1 MLENYIYNFLVILPG
16 IIIAISFHEFAHA
29 AVAYAMGDP
38 TAKNNGRMSINPMSH
53 IDPIGF
59 LMLMIARFGWAK
71 PVPVNEN
78 NFKNKKLGNFL
89 VSIAG
94 ISMNI
99 VIAIVT
105 YIFLHYTSDIFTS
118 TAYYNVMYSV
128 VGINIS
134 FAAFNL
140 LPIPPLDGSKLLL
153 SVIPVKY
160 RFIIYKYE
168 NYGTLILILLIITG
182 TLGMVLN
189 PIVNIIITFIN
200 SVVNILL

>member
-1 MLENYIYNFLVILPG
+1 MPDNMLLNFLVGLPG

-38 TAKNNGRMSINPMSH
+38 TAKNQGRMTINPTSH
-53 IDPIGF
+53 IDPIGL
-59 LMLMIARFGWAK
+59 LMLAIARFGWAK

-78 NFKNKKLGNFL
+78 NFRNRPLGNFL

-99 VIAIVT
+99 LIAIVT
-105 YIFLHYTSDIFTS
+105 FIFLHFTSDIFTS
-118 TAYYNVMYSV
+118 DAYYQVMYSV

-153 SVIPVKY
+153 SVMPAKY
-160 RFIIYKYE
+160 RYLVYKYE
-168 NYGTLILILLIITG
+168 NYGMVLMILLIITG
-182 TLGMVLN
+182 TLGVVLN
-189 PIVNIIITFIN
+189 PVVNTIISFINTIVNII
-200 SVVNILL
+200 L